1 MKNSKDE
8 LKDAFA
14 QLQSVQ
20 SCLDHALHT
29 VEKQN
34 NKYQLENTITYVKEA
49 VSAAGNALANY
60 QD

>member
-8 LKDAFA
+8 LKEAFS
-14 QLQSVQ
+14 QLQSAQ
-20 SCLDHALHT
+20 CCLNHALKT

-34 NKYQLENTITYVKEA
+34 NKHQLENTMTFVQEA
-49 VSAAGNALANY
+49 VYAASNALANY